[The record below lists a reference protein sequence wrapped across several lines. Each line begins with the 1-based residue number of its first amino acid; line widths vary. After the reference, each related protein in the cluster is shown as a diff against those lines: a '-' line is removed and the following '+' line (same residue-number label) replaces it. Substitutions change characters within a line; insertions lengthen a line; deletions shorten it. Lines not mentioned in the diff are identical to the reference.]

1 MVPVLHI
8 VGYPS
13 TVQQKMRPL
22 LHHTLGDGR
31 YFPTFLTIVSVIK
44 LILPYFR
51 YDAYQ
56 QAATQ
61 FVIYEANLSK
71 KETAAAEIDMAITQ
85 CITKVSGN
93 ILFCY
98 NLVTCSGT
106 ACIYHSPYG
115 SC

>member
-31 YFPTFLTIVSVIK
+31 YFCTLWFLLSS
-44 LILPYFR
+44 LISPYSR

-56 QAATQ
+56 QAAAQ
-61 FVIYEANLSK
+61 FVIYEANLLK
-71 KETAAAEIDMAITQ
+71 KEAAAAEIDIAITQ
-85 CITKVSGN
+85 CITNVSRN
-93 ILFCY
+93 
-98 NLVTCSGT
+98 T
-106 ACIYHSPYG
+106 
-115 SC
+115 

>member
-31 YFPTFLTIVSVIK
+31 YFPRRSSCYQAY
-44 LILPYFR
+44 LPYSR

-56 QAATQ
+56 QAAAQ
-61 FVIYEANLSK
+61 FVVYEANLLK
-71 KETAAAEIDMAITQ
+71 KETAAAEIDTAITQ
-85 CITKVSGN
+85 CITKVRD
-93 ILFCY
+93 IPL
-98 NLVTCSGT
+98 
-106 ACIYHSPYG
+106 
-115 SC
+115 